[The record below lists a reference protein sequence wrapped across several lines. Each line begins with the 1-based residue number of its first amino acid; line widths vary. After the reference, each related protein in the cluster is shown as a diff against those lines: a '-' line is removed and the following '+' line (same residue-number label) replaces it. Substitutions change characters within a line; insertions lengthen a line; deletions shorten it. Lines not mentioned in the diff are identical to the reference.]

1 MRVIICGA
9 GRVGYGLAARLSQER
24 NTVTVIDTSPD
35 LVRQIT
41 NELDVRGVIGHGSHP
56 DVLVRAG
63 IRDCDMIIAV
73 TYADEVNMMAC
84 QVAHS
89 LFDVPTKVARV
100 RAQGYL
106 DSRWND
112 LYSRE
117 NMPIDIIISPEIEI
131 GKAILRRLNTPGA
144 FNVVPFGDGAVQLLG
159 VEIQEDCPIIQ
170 TPIRQI
176 PDLFTGLH
184 AAVVGIERDGELF
197 APTPDDPLEVGD
209 QAYIVTQAAHSKRL
223 LEVIGSNQAQARH
236 IVIIG
241 GGNVGTYVAEKLEGK
256 SGMRVRVIEKDKGR
270 AERAAESLS
279 RTVILNGDAMDAE
292 IQEEAGV
299 ANAEMVISLTNN
311 DSVNILSAVL
321 AKKIGAKS
329 TISLINEVSMQEM
342 QSELG
347 IDIIIDP
354 RASTIS
360 SILRHVRRGRIL
372 EVYSLEQG
380 GAEVI
385 EGEVLDTSPM
395 AGKMLRDLA
404 LSEGVAIGAI
414 VTDLGVF
421 PPSPDLVLR
430 PGNRV
435 VLLAEKGALDSI
447 MTMFRVSSDYY

>member
-9 GRVGYGLAARLSQER
+9 GRVGYGLAARLSAER
-24 NTVTVIDTSPD
+24 NTVTVIDTSPG
-35 LVRQIT
+35 LIREIT
-41 NELDVRGVIGHGSHP
+41 NQLDVRGVIGHGSHP

-63 IRDCDMIIAV
+63 VKDCDMIIAV
-73 TYADEVNMMAC
+73 THYDEVNMMAC

-106 DSRWND
+106 SSEWND

-131 GKAILRRLNTPGA
+131 GKSILRRLNTPGA
-144 FNVVPFGDGAVQLLG
+144 FNVVPFGDGAVQMLG
-159 VEIQEDCPIIQ
+159 VEISPDCPIIQ

-184 AAVVGIERDGELF
+184 AAVVGIEREGEIF
-197 APTPDDPLEVGD
+197 APTPDDPLEIGD
-209 QAYIVTQAAHSKRL
+209 RAYIITQSAHATRL
-223 LEVIGSNQAQARH
+223 LEVLGAREAKARH
-236 IVIIG
+236 VVIIG
-241 GGNVGTYVAEKLEGK
+241 GGNVGIYVAESLEK
-256 SGMRVRVIEKDKGR
+256 TSGMRVRVIERNKER
-270 AERAAESLS
+270 AEASAANLT
-279 RTVILNGDAMDAE
+279 RTVILNGDAMDAD

-299 ANAEMVISLTNN
+299 SNAEMVICLTDS

-321 AKKIGAKS
+321 AKKLGAS
-329 TISLINEVSMQEM
+329 HTISLINEVSMQAM

-347 IDIIIDP
+347 IDMVIDP

-372 EVYSLEQG
+372 EVYSLENG

-395 AGKMLRDLA
+395 AGKALRDLT
-404 LSEGVAIGAI
+404 LSEGVAIGAVI
-414 VTDLGVF
+414 SEAEVMF
-421 PPSPDLVLR
+421 PAPDIVLR
-430 PGNRV
+430 PGYRV
-435 VLLAEKGALDSI
+435 VLLAEKGALSDI
-447 MTMFRVSSDYY
+447 VTMFRVSSDYY

>member
-9 GRVGYGLAARLSQER
+9 GRVGYGLASRLSQER

-35 LVRQIT
+35 LIRQIT

-56 DVLVRAG
+56 DVLVKAG
-63 IRDCDMIIAV
+63 VDDCDMIIAV
-73 TYADEVNMMAC
+73 THADEVNMMAC

-89 LFDVPTKVARV
+89 LFNVPTKVARV

-106 DSRWND
+106 DSQWND

-159 VEIQEDCPIIQ
+159 VEILEDCPIIQ

-209 QAYIVTQAAHSKRL
+209 RAYIVTQAAHSTRL
-223 LEVIGSNQAQARH
+223 LEVIGAHEAQARH
-236 IVIIG
+236 VVIIG
-241 GGNVGTYVAEKLEGK
+241 GGNIGTYVAEKLEGK
-256 SGMRVRVIEKDKGR
+256 SGMRVRVIENNKER
-270 AERAAESLS
+270 AEKVAEQLN

-299 ANAEMVISLTNN
+299 ANAEMVISLTNS

-321 AKKIGAKS
+321 ARKLGART
-329 TISLINEVSMQEM
+329 TISLINELSMQEM

-347 IDIIIDP
+347 INMIIDP

-395 AGKMLRDLA
+395 AGKALRDVM

-414 VTDLGVF
+414 ITDGGVF
-421 PPSPDLVLR
+421 PPSDDFILR
-430 PGNRV
+430 PGHRV
-435 VLLAEKGALDSI
+435 VLMAEKGALESV

>member
-1 MRVIICGA
+1 
-9 GRVGYGLAARLSQER
+9 
-24 NTVTVIDTSPD
+24 
-35 LVRQIT
+35 
-41 NELDVRGVIGHGSHP
+41 
-56 DVLVRAG
+56 
-63 IRDCDMIIAV
+63 
-73 TYADEVNMMAC
+73 MMAC

-106 DSRWND
+106 DNRWND

-159 VEIQEDCPIIQ
+159 VEIEEDCPIIQ

-197 APTPDDPLEVGD
+197 APTLDDPLEVGD
-209 QAYIVTQAAHSKRL
+209 RAYIITQAAHSTRL
-223 LEVIGSNQAQARH
+223 LEVIGSHQSQARH
-236 IVIIG
+236 VVIIG

-256 SGMRVRVIEKDKGR
+256 SGMRVRVIESDKTR
-270 AERAAESLS
+270 AESAAEKLS

-299 ANAEMVISLTNN
+299 AKAELVICLTNN

-321 AKKIGAKS
+321 ASKLGART
-329 TISLINEVSMQEM
+329 TISLINEISMQEM

-347 IDIIIDP
+347 IDMIIDP

-395 AGKMLRDLA
+395 AGKA
-404 LSEGVAIGAI
+404 LGDVAMSEGVAIGAI
-414 VTDLGVF
+414 LVDGEVF
-421 PPSPDLVLR
+421 FPSPEFVLR
-430 PGNRV
+430 PGHRV
-435 VLLAEKGALDSI
+435 VLMAEKGALESI

>member
-9 GRVGYGLAARLSQER
+9 GRVGYGLAERLSAER
-24 NTVTVIDTSPD
+24 NTVTIIDTSAE
-35 LVRQIT
+35 LIRTIT

-63 IRDCDMIIAV
+63 VRDCDMIIAV
-73 TYADEVNMMAC
+73 THFDEVNMMAC

-89 LFDVPTKVARV
+89 LFEVPTKVARV

-106 DSRWND
+106 SNEWND

-131 GKAILRRLNTPGA
+131 GKSILRRLNTPGA

-159 VEIQEDCPIIQ
+159 VEITEECPIIQ

-184 AAVVGIERDGELF
+184 ASVVGIEREGEIF

-209 QAYIVTQAAHSKRL
+209 RAYIVTQAAHARRL
-223 LEVIGSNQAQARH
+223 LEVLGSREVKARH

-241 GGNVGTYVAEKLEGK
+241 GGNVGTYVAERLEHS
-256 SGMRVRVIEKDKGR
+256 SGMRVRIIEQDKAR
-270 AERAAESLS
+270 AEASAEALT
-279 RTVILNGDAMDAE
+279 RTVILHGDAMDAD

-299 ANAEMVISLTNN
+299 SKAEMVICLTNS

-321 AKKIGAKS
+321 AKKLGAGH
-329 TISLINEVSMQEM
+329 TISLINELSMQDM

-347 IDIIIDP
+347 IDMVIDP

-372 EVYSLEQG
+372 EVYSIEQG

-385 EGEVLDTSPM
+385 EGEILDTSPM
-395 AGKMLRDLA
+395 AGKAMRDLA
-404 LSEGVAIGAI
+404 LGEGVAIGAVI
-414 VTDLGVF
+414 QQGKVM
-421 PPSPDLVLR
+421 SPTGALVLR
-430 PGNRV
+430 PGDRV
-435 VLLAEKGALDSI
+435 VLLAEKGALSDIVS
-447 MTMFRVSSDYY
+447 MFRVTSDYY

>member
-35 LVRQIT
+35 LIRQIT

-256 SGMRVRVIEKDKGR
+256 SGMRVRVIEKDKQR

-292 IQEEAGV
+292 IQGEAGV

-321 AKKIGAKS
+321 AKKVGAKS

-395 AGKMLRDLA
+395 AGKALRDLS
-404 LSEGVAIGAI
+404 LGEGVAIGAI
-414 VTDLGVF
+414 VTEGAVF

-435 VLLAEKGALDSI
+435 VLLAEKGALGSI

>member
-9 GRVGYGLAARLSQER
+9 GRVGYGLAERLSQER

-63 IRDCDMIIAV
+63 VQDCDMIIGV

-89 LFDVPTKVARV
+89 LFNVPIKVARV
-100 RAQGYL
+100 RAQAYL
-106 DSRWND
+106 DSQWND

-144 FNVVPFGDGAVQLLG
+144 FNVVPFGDGAVQMLG
-159 VEIQEDCPIIQ
+159 VEILDECPIVQ

-209 QAYIVTQAAHSKRL
+209 RAYIVTQAAHSARL
-223 LEVIGSNQAQARH
+223 LEVLGSRKVQARH
-236 IVIIG
+236 VVIIG

-256 SGMRVRVIEKDKGR
+256 SGMRVRVIERNKER
-270 AERAAESLS
+270 AEKAAEQLS
-279 RTVILNGDAMDAE
+279 RTVILNGDAMSAE

-299 ANAEMVISLTNN
+299 PNAEMVVCLTNN
-311 DSVNILSAVL
+311 DSVNILSAVQ
-321 AKKIGAKS
+321 AKKLGARS
-329 TISLINEVSMQEM
+329 AISLINEVSMQSM

-347 IDIIIDP
+347 IDMIIDP

-372 EVYSLEQG
+372 EVYALEQG

-395 AGKMLRDLA
+395 AGKA
-404 LSEGVAIGAI
+404 LGDVAMGEGIAIGAI
-414 VTDLGVF
+414 ISDGAVF
-421 PPSPDLVLR
+421 APTPGHILR

-435 VLLAEKGALDSI
+435 VLLAEKGALEDVV
-447 MTMFRVSSDYY
+447 TMFRVSSDYY

>member
-9 GRVGYGLAARLSQER
+9 GRVGYGLASRLSQER
-24 NTVTVIDTSPD
+24 NTVTVIDTSSD
-35 LVRQIT
+35 LIRQIT

-106 DSRWND
+106 DNRWND

-159 VEIQEDCPIIQ
+159 VEIEEDCPIIQ

-197 APTPDDPLEVGD
+197 APTLDDPLEVGD
-209 QAYIVTQAAHSKRL
+209 RAYIITQAAHSTRL
-223 LEVIGSNQAQARH
+223 LEVIGSHQSQARH
-236 IVIIG
+236 VVIIG

-256 SGMRVRVIEKDKGR
+256 SGMRVRVIESDKIR
-270 AERAAESLS
+270 AESAAEKLS

-299 ANAEMVISLTNN
+299 AKAEMVICLTNN

-321 AKKIGAKS
+321 ASKLGART
-329 TISLINEVSMQEM
+329 TISLINEISMQEM

-347 IDIIIDP
+347 IDMIIDP

-395 AGKMLRDLA
+395 AGKA
-404 LSEGVAIGAI
+404 LGDVAMSEGVAIGAI
-414 VTDLGVF
+414 LVDGEVF
-421 PPSPDLVLR
+421 FPSPEFVLR
-430 PGNRV
+430 PGHRV
-435 VLLAEKGALDSI
+435 VLMAEKGALESI

>member
-9 GRVGYGLAARLSQER
+9 GRVGYGLAARLSAER
-24 NTVTVIDTSPD
+24 NTVTVIDTSPE

-41 NELDVRGVIGHGSHP
+41 NELDVRGVTGHGSHP

-63 IRDCDMIIAV
+63 VRDCDMIIAV
-73 TYADEVNMMAC
+73 THYDEVNMMAC

-106 DSRWND
+106 DSQWND

-131 GKAILRRLNTPGA
+131 AKSILRRLNTPGA
-144 FNVVPFGDGAVQLLG
+144 FNVVPFADGAVQMLG
-159 VEIQEDCPIIQ
+159 VVISEDCPIIQ

-184 AAVVGIERDGELF
+184 AAVVGIERDGEIF
-197 APTPDDPLEVGD
+197 APTPDDPLEIGD
-209 QAYIVTQAAHSKRL
+209 KAYIVTQSAHSARL
-223 LEVIGSNQAQARH
+223 LEVLGAREAKARQ

-241 GGNVGTYVAEKLEGK
+241 GGNVGTYLAASLEHS
-256 SGMRVRVIEKDKGR
+256 SGTRVRIIERDKER
-270 AERAAESLS
+270 AERSAETLS
-279 RTVILNGDAMDAE
+279 RTVILNGDAMDAS

-299 ANAEMVISLTNN
+299 STAEMVICLTNS

-321 AKKIGAKS
+321 AKKLGATH
-329 TISLINEVSMQEM
+329 TISLINELSMQSM
-342 QSELG
+342 QSELD
-347 IDIIIDP
+347 IDMVIDP

-372 EVYSLEQG
+372 EVYSLENG

-395 AGKMLRDLA
+395 AGKALRDVNLG
-404 LSEGVAIGAI
+404 EGVAIGAVI
-414 VTDLGVF
+414 SGADVLF
-421 PPSPDLVLR
+421 PTQDLVLR

-435 VLLAEKGALDSI
+435 VLLAEKGALDEI
-447 MTMFRVSSDYY
+447 VTMFRVSSDYY

>member
-1 MRVIICGA
+1 
-9 GRVGYGLAARLSQER
+9 LAERLSQER

-35 LVRQIT
+35 LIRQIT

-63 IRDCDMIIAV
+63 VRDCDMIIAV

-106 DSRWND
+106 DNQWND

-144 FNVVPFGDGAVQLLG
+144 FNVVPFGDGAVQMLG
-159 VEIQEDCPIIQ
+159 VEINEDCPIIQ

-209 QAYIVTQAAHSKRL
+209 RAYIVTQAAHSKRL
-223 LEVIGSNQAQARH
+223 LEVLGSNQVQARH
-236 IVIIG
+236 VVIIG
-241 GGNVGTYVAEKLEGK
+241 GGNIGTYVAEKLEGK
-256 SGMRVRVIEKDKGR
+256 SGMRVRVIERDKDR
-270 AERAAESLS
+270 AEKAAEQLS
-279 RTVILNGDAMDAE
+279 RTVILNGDAMSAE

-299 ANAEMVISLTNN
+299 ANAEMVIALTNS
-311 DSVNILSAVL
+311 DSVNILSAVQ
-321 AKKIGAKS
+321 AKKLGARM
-329 TISLINEVSMQEM
+329 TISLINEVSMQDM

-347 IDIIIDP
+347 IDMVIDP

-395 AGKMLRDLA
+395 AGKA
-404 LSEGVAIGAI
+404 LSDVAMGEGVAVGAI
-414 VTDLGVF
+414 IADGAVL
-421 PPSPDLVLR
+421 PPSPGLVLR

-435 VLLAEKGALDSI
+435 VLMAEKGALDNI
-447 MTMFRVSSDYY
+447 VTMFRVSSDYY